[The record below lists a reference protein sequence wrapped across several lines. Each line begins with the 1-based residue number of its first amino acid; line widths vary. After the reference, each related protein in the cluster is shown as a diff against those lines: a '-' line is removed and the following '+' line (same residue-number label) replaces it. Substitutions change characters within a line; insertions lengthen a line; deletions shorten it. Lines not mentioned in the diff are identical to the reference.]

1 MTVLVIDAKG
11 GGIGKQLT
19 AAIKQRLPGV
29 SVIAIGTN
37 STAAAAMLRAG
48 ADDAATGENAVV
60 VGCRTAD
67 IIVGPIGIAIADSML
82 GEVTPRMSLAVA
94 QSRATKVLIPVSHCG
109 NVVVGVS
116 NYNTTQLIQ
125 EAIEAIETIIHGG
138 KS

>member
-11 GGIGKQLT
+11 GGIGKQLI
-19 AAIKQRLPGV
+19 AAVKQKLPGV
-29 SVIAIGTN
+29 SVVAVGTN
-37 STAAAAMLRAG
+37 SMATAAMLRAG

-67 IIVGPIGIAIADSML
+67 IVVGPIGIAIADSML
-82 GEVTPRMSLAVA
+82 GEVTPGMSLAVA
-94 QSRATKVLIPVSHCG
+94 QSKAAKVLIPVSHCG

-125 EAIEAIETIIHGG
+125 EAVEAVETILRDG
-138 KS
+138 KR

>member
-11 GGIGKQLT
+11 GGIGKQLI
-19 AAIKQRLPGV
+19 AAVKQRLPGV
-29 SVIAIGTN
+29 SVVAVGTN
-37 STAAAAMLRAG
+37 STATAAMLKAG

-67 IIVGPIGIAIADSML
+67 IVVGPIGIAIADSML
-82 GEVTPRMSLAVA
+82 GEVTPGMSLAVA
-94 QSRATKVLIPVSHCG
+94 QSKAAKVLIPVSHCG

-125 EAIEAIETIIHGG
+125 EAVEAIETILRDGRR
-138 KS
+138 

>member
-19 AAIKQRLPGV
+19 AAVKQKLPGV
-29 SVIAIGTN
+29 SVIAVGTN
-37 STAAAAMLRAG
+37 STAAAAMLKAG

-60 VGCRTAD
+60 VGCRGAD

-82 GEVTPRMSLAVA
+82 GEVTPGMALAVA
-94 QSRATKVLIPVSHCG
+94 QSKAAKVLIPVSHCG

-125 EAIEAIETIIHGG
+125 EAVQVIETLIRDG

>member
-11 GGIGKQLT
+11 GGIGKQLI
-19 AAIKQRLPGV
+19 AAVKQKLPGV
-29 SVIAIGTN
+29 SVVAVGTN
-37 STAAAAMLRAG
+37 STATAAMLRAG

-67 IIVGPIGIAIADSML
+67 IVVGPIGIAIADSML
-82 GEVTPRMSLAVA
+82 GEVTPGMSLAVA
-94 QSRATKVLIPVSHCG
+94 QSKAAKVLIPVSHCG

-125 EAIEAIETIIHGG
+125 EAVEAIETILRDG

>member
-11 GGIGKQLT
+11 GGIGKQLI
-19 AAIKQRLPGV
+19 AAVKQKLPGV
-29 SVIAIGTN
+29 SVVAVGTN
-37 STAAAAMLRAG
+37 STATAAMLRAG

-67 IIVGPIGIAIADSML
+67 IVVGPIGIAIADSML
-82 GEVTPRMSLAVA
+82 GEVTPGMSLAVA
-94 QSRATKVLIPVSHCG
+94 QSKAAKVLIPVSHCG

-125 EAIEAIETIIHGG
+125 EAVEAIETLLRDG

>member
-11 GGIGKQLT
+11 GGIGKQLI
-19 AAIKQRLPGV
+19 AAMKQKLPGV
-29 SVIAIGTN
+29 SVTAVGTN
-37 STAAAAMLRAG
+37 SAATAAMLRAG

-82 GEVTPRMSLAVA
+82 GEVTARMSLAVA
-94 QSRATKVLIPVSHCG
+94 QSRAEKVLIPVSHCG

-116 NYNTTQLIQ
+116 SYNTTQLIQ
-125 EAIEAIETIIHGG
+125 EAVGVIERIIRDG
-138 KS
+138 KC